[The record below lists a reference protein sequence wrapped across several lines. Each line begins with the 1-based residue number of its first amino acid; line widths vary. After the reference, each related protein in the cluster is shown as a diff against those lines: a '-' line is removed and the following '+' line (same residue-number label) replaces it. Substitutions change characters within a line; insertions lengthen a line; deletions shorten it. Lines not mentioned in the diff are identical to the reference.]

1 MFSFTKFCDYM
12 LNVLANLTM
21 TFFFTVERESESPEG
36 PRPSVHIARAGKG
49 TSGGSRLVGGG
60 SQSVVVICHSTHE
73 PGGRA
78 THVSLYLHKDLYIDT
93 SSDVGLYRPYV
104 FLYRNV
110 FTTAQRGYATTIQ
123 GLGVLRPIR
132 MPPPFFRWWVHLYHN
147 TTTGP
152 CAFSSKMQI
161 IHSDTIS

>member
-1 MFSFTKFCDYM
+1 MEYVFLHQILRLYVKCSGKSY
-12 LNVLANLTM
+12 
-21 TFFFTVERESESPEG
+21 ESPEG

-123 GLGVLRPIR
+123 GLGGLETDKNAPT
-132 MPPPFFRWWVHLYHN
+132 FFPLVG
-147 TTTGP
+147 T
-152 CAFSSKMQI
+152 F
-161 IHSDTIS
+161 IS